1 MLSTF
6 RREIFLCQSESEN
19 WVTRGSWQWCL
30 QQLHYSFLLHWC
42 PVITSVQ
49 DLIGNLLYF
58 ALQKVHSRSAC
69 QNNGGNSMFP
79 VCDGWN
85 VSNRKCYISCSCS
98 VAVHETCHSTHMKC
112 AISLV
117 IHKHDVPFHTH
128 EMCHLL
134 SHSQAWRAIPHMKCA
149 ISLVIHIHETCHF
162 LRNGGCAKVSL
173 SWSHSYVYGW
183 VSCQVF

>member
-30 QQLHYSFLLHWC
+30 QQHYSFLLHWC
-42 PVITSVQ
+42 PVITSVHY
-49 DLIGNLLYF
+49 ILLYRRF
-58 ALQKVHSRSAC
+58 IPDLPARTMGETAC
-69 QNNGGNSMFP
+69 FP
-79 VCDGWN
+79 VCNGWN